1 MNLATVIV
9 PIYCVL
15 VTMFSG
21 ERTTYSPKNMEL
33 TGNMP
38 TNSAPNSPM
47 SPRFIDDNTVRRNLL
62 PEFNCETPS
71 PIRGSV
77 ESETLCSATEHH
89 RGQNG
94 VTWSAFVRF
103 WICVLLLCAI
113 TIVSV
118 YRYFP
123 GYLLLCLT
131 REIMIATVLTVVCA
145 ILIGVLWKL
154 RNTSG
159 RQMADNNGTLSCT
172 LCNDRAIPTQQNARM
187 YGAPFGYS
195 WKQNE
200 ILGTQRHRNS
210 VNVTQRKQ
218 KPKKKCY
225 YCNSEEHLFANC
237 SNKRLK
243 RQVQSN
249 QLNFGRPRY

>member
-77 ESETLCSATEHH
+77 ESETLCNATEHH

-103 WICVLLLCAI
+103 WILCSVI
-113 TIVSV
+113 MCYYNCERLSLFPRIPVTVS
-118 YRYFP
+118 YAR
-123 GYLLLCLT
+123 
-131 REIMIATVLTVVCA
+131 
-145 ILIGVLWKL
+145 
-154 RNTSG
+154 
-159 RQMADNNGTLSCT
+159 D
-172 LCNDRAIPTQQNARM
+172 NDRYR
-187 YGAPFGYS
+187 
-195 WKQNE
+195 
-200 ILGTQRHRNS
+200 
-210 VNVTQRKQ
+210 V
-218 KPKKKCY
+218 
-225 YCNSEEHLFANC
+225 YCCVRDSDKYVVETEE
-237 SNKRLK
+237 
-243 RQVQSN
+243 
-249 QLNFGRPRY
+249 